1 MTATSETIYSYHADA
16 NALGGSIVQPFTR
29 IIPSQAQVSL
39 PAAGGFTSARTGAF
53 NFEEIVSCSAAYCFA
68 AGSRDQR
75 TGGWVT
81 LVTAVVENFTLLGIV
96 TAERIVSQLSIEHA
110 ATTVE
115 GATSFPPPRVTFAGA
130 QYHNLRIAGF
140 EVQPEINLDLL
151 TPTES
156 PTGQPWR
163 KNEGLLKAAR
173 DQHEMRMANTGTPDW
188 VDRRYGNS
196 DEAVVKR
203 GYVLASLVNG
213 FQGTIVGKA
222 YGNIVEISE
231 FGRFSFAELSVH
243 DDIFR
248 LTMLRAEL
256 GCAVHGSA
264 TTGTTGSNGGPVGHG

>member
-1 MTATSETIYSYHADA
+1 MTAASETIYSYHADA
-16 NALGGSIVQPFTR
+16 NTLGGSIVQPFTR

-39 PAAGGFTSARTGAF
+39 PAAGGFTSARTRPF

-68 AGSRDQR
+68 AGSKDHRSN
-75 TGGWVT
+75 GWVT
-81 LVTAVVENFTLLGIV
+81 LVTAVVENFNLLGIV
-96 TAERIVSQLSIEHA
+96 VAERIVSQLAIQHPASL
-110 ATTVE
+110 TKD
-115 GATSFPPPRVTFAGA
+115 GTSFAPPRVTFAGA

-140 EVQPEINLDLL
+140 DVQPQFNLNLL

-163 KNEGLLKAAR
+163 KNEDLLKAAQE
-173 DQHEMRMANTGTPDW
+173 QHQLRMANTGTPDW
-188 VDRRYGNS
+188 VERRYGNS
-196 DEAVVKR
+196 SEAVVKR

-213 FQGTIVGKA
+213 FKGTIAGKA
-222 YGNIVEISE
+222 YGNIVEIAE

-256 GCAVHGSA
+256 GCAVHGHA
-264 TTGTTGSNGGPVGHG
+264 TTGTTSSNGGPAD

>member
-53 NFEEIVSCSAAYCFA
+53 NFEEIVSCSASYCFA
-68 AGSRDQR
+68 AGSRDQL

-96 TAERIVSQLSIEHA
+96 TAERIVSQLSIHHA

-115 GATSFPPPRVTFAGA
+115 DPTVFPPPRVTFAGA

-140 EVQPEINLDLL
+140 DVQPQFNLNLL
-151 TPTES
+151 IPTES

-163 KNEGLLKAAR
+163 KNEGLLQAAR
-173 DQHEMRMANTGTPDW
+173 EQHQLRMASTNTPDW
-188 VDRRYGNS
+188 VNRRYAASN
-196 DEAVVKR
+196 EAIIKR

-213 FQGTIVGKA
+213 FEGTIPGKV
-222 YGNIVEISE
+222 YGNIVEIEE
-231 FGRFSFAELSVH
+231 FGRFSFAEVSVH

-256 GCAVHGSA
+256 GCAVHGSV
-264 TTGTTGSNGGPVGHG
+264 TMGTTSSNGGPIT